1 MNDKVR
7 IALQEAGLDES
18 DLTKDELKQLEEEIE
33 CEAQGGIVLDGI
45 LFNQDIQLRH
55 MRNNAIKIMYL

>member
-33 CEAQGGIVLDGI
+33 CEALGGIVLDGI